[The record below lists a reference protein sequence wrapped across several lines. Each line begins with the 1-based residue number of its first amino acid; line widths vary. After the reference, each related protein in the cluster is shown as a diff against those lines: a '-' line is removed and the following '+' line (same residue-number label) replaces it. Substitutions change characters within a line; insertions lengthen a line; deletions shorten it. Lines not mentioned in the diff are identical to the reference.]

1 MTPGPAVGCCPEVTL
16 SGGQAVRHPPVQ
28 VDRFVPSAA
37 CVYRVIPL
45 GPVRDVPNVG
55 ELAMPTVT
63 GPVALGIAGLAAM
76 LVVGDPPVLTTSVR
90 AGIASG
96 LAGSARVDRPDI

>member
-1 MTPGPAVGCCPEVTL
+1 VTL

-55 ELAMPTVT
+55 ELAMPPVT

-76 LVVGDPPVLTTSVR
+76 LVVGDPPVEAHAANSRLEAR
-90 AGIASG
+90 KRAAICRAAGIWISTG
-96 LAGSARVDRPDI
+96 GQARLRC